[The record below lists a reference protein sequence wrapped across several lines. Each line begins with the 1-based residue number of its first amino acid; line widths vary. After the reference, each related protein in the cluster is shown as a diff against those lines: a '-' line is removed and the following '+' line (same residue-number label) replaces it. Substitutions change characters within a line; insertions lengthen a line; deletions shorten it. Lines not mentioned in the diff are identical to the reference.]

1 MKTHILL
8 AGLACLSV
16 VAVAQQ
22 SNSSDQKTNEPKAQ
36 LRESPSK
43 ASLGR
48 RESPTK
54 PADGV
59 TAGDVNGDGKA
70 DKAPIGSQSSGSG
83 PGVAINN
90 SHSNIK
96 SPRDSA
102 TGQASGKVNV
112 QDLSVMKE
120 SSPPADTK
128 SPRDSATGQ
137 ASGKVNVQDL
147 SVMKK
152 SSRPADTDK
161 K

>member
-1 MKTHILL
+1 MKIHILL

-22 SNSSDQKTNEPKAQ
+22 SNSGDQKTNEPKVHV
-36 LRESPSK
+36 RESPSK
-43 ASLGR
+43 ASLGQ

-59 TAGDVNGDGKA
+59 AAGDVNGDGKA
-70 DKAPIGSQSSGSG
+70 DKAPIGSQFSGSG

-112 QDLSVMKE
+112 QDTSVMKK
-120 SSPPADTK
+120 SSAPPDTE

-137 ASGKVNVQDL
+137 ASGKVNVQDI

-152 SSRPADTDK
+152 STAPADTGK

>member
-22 SNSSDQKTNEPKAQ
+22 SNSSDQKTSPPKVQ

-54 PADGV
+54 LRDGATV
-59 TAGDVNGDGKA
+59 VNVSEDGKA
-70 DKAPIGSQSSGSG
+70 DRAPIGSQSSGSG
-83 PGVAINN
+83 PGIAVD
-90 SHSNIK
+90 SPQSNVT
-96 SPRDSA
+96 SPRDAA

-112 QDLSVMKE
+112 QDISLMKQ
-120 SSPPADTK
+120 SSAAEVK
-128 SPRDSATGQ
+128 SPRDAATGQ

-152 SSRPADTDK
+152 STAPADTGK

>member
-22 SNSSDQKTNEPKAQ
+22 SNSSDQKASAPQAQ

-43 ASLGR
+43 ASASKR
-48 RESPTK
+48 VSPSMM
-54 PADGV
+54 ADGV
-59 TAGDVNGDGKA
+59 TAGDVNQDG
-70 DKAPIGSQSSGSG
+70 KAPIGSQSSGFGAGITTSD
-83 PGVAINN
+83 
-90 SHSNIK
+90 SKSDTK
-96 SPRDSA
+96 SPRDLA

-112 QDLSVMKE
+112 QDISIMKN
-120 SSPPADTK
+120 SSPAAETK

-147 SVMKK
+147 TVMKK
-152 SSRPADTDK
+152 SSAPAATDK

>member
-16 VAVAQQ
+16 AAVAQQ
-22 SNSSDQKTNEPKAQ
+22 SNSSDQKTTPPKAQ

-48 RESPTK
+48 RESPSK
-54 PADGV
+54 PRDGA
-59 TAGDVNGDGKA
+59 TLVNVSEDGKA
-70 DKAPIGSQSSGSG
+70 AKAPIGSQSSGSG
-83 PGVAINN
+83 PGVV
-90 SHSNIK
+90 SDSPQSK
-96 SPRDSA
+96 VTSPRDAA

-112 QDLSVMKE
+112 QDISLMKQ
-120 SSPPADTK
+120 SSAAEVK
-128 SPRDSATGQ
+128 SPRDAATGQ
-137 ASGKVNVQDL
+137 ASGKVNVQDI

-152 SSRPADTDK
+152 SSPPADTGK